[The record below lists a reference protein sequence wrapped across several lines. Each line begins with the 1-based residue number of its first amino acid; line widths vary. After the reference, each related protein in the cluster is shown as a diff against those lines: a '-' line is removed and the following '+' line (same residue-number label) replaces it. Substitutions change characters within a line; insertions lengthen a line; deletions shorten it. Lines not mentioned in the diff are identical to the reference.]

1 MHESVLQE
9 CSNRGQE
16 REEMGM
22 SSPCCTEVCSTVG
35 KKRKKKERNFLDFT
49 IFIMT
54 YTGTVLEYSYIVDRL
69 HCIPCFTSFFKQV
82 KKKNQKSR
90 RSHEVGDALFGSFLF
105 YFIFPFKTTPSV
117 GTLSYVW
124 TSHECGV

>member
-1 MHESVLQE
+1 M
-9 CSNRGQE
+9 NRYCKSA
-16 REEMGM
+16 R
-22 SSPCCTEVCSTVG
+22 TEG
-35 KKRKKKERNFLDFT
+35 KRGRKWACLLHVVPRCAAQWEKKEKKKERNFLDFT